1 MSKFQI
7 KKIDNGGIYTHGL
20 YYNGNLVSGLEST
33 DKKYVEKIKNTIT
46 KKMNMGEDAPANA
59 TGSAVVGTGDDS
71 STVVVKKKK
80 PLQDKLMKRMGIKEA
95 IDRAVPDLEYEV
107 DEITRRTN
115 QLKEMALKEKTV
127 PKDKDT
133 DHPKKY
139 VAGLSDK
146 DKRHTTDT

>member
-80 PLQDKLMKRMGIKEA
+80 PCKI
-95 IDRAVPDLEYEV
+95 
-107 DEITRRTN
+107 
-115 QLKEMALKEKTV
+115 
-127 PKDKDT
+127 
-133 DHPKKY
+133 
-139 VAGLSDK
+139 S
-146 DKRHTTDT
+146 